1 LEANDLA
8 KSLILYSTG
17 GCHLCERAEA
27 LLRSM
32 PELRNVTVDV
42 VDVADDV
49 ALLARYGKSIP
60 VLGTPTGVTIAWPFN
75 ADDVLDLAR

>member
-1 LEANDLA
+1 MA

-32 PELRNVTVDV
+32 PELRNVPVEV
-42 VDVADDV
+42 VDIANDP
-49 ALLARYGKSIP
+49 ALFERYAQSIP
-60 VLGTPTGVTIAWPFN
+60 VLAARSGDTLAWPFN
-75 ADDVLDLAR
+75 ADDVLELTR

>member
-1 LEANDLA
+1 MA

-32 PELRNVTVDV
+32 PELRRVTVDV
-42 VDVADDV
+42 VDIAGDA
-49 ALLARYGKSIP
+49 ALLERYGQSIP
-60 VLGTPTGVTIAWPFN
+60 VVATPSGNTIAWPFN
-75 ADDVLDLAR
+75 ADDVLELTR